1 MREEKMRFESFE
13 LSASGFVRPSAVMR
27 RMQQAARDD
36 LNSFGISYEAM
47 REKSMAFVVSRMALV
62 FNRPVPGEVP
72 LVLRTAANPTRGAT
86 FPRSFV
92 LEDEAGEPVMRAMS
106 LWALLDFEKRTLLR
120 PSALWEEIPSFADLS
135 DGVSC
140 ARLMKPSGILPCYSE
155 ERKVYASMLDQNNH
169 LNNCNYADLATDLL
183 PADAGEVKELQIAFQ
198 HEARLGEVLS
208 LNGYDTS
215 EGLLVSGGFRDRED
229 NCFLCQI
236 KLF

>member
-1 MREEKMRFESFE
+1 MREEKLRFESFE

-86 FPRSFV
+86 FPRSFI
-92 LEDEAGEPVMRAMS
+92 LEAEEGVPVMRAMS
-106 LWALLDFEKRTLLR
+106 LWALLDFEKRSLLR
-120 PSALWEEIPSFADLS
+120 PSALWEEIPYFDDLS
-135 DGVSC
+135 GGVSC
-140 ARLMKPSGILPCYSE
+140 ARLIKPSNQSPCYLD

-183 PADAGEVKELQIAFQ
+183 PEGAGEVKELQIAFQ

-208 LNGYDTS
+208 LNGFETPD
-215 EGLLVSGGFRDRED
+215 GLLVSGGFHDRED